1 MTSHRYFGFTSLQS
15 TVYHLLHCQGYQ
27 MQLKYLW
34 HLRMFFIFYLIYA
47 YVFIY
52 MCVIYVYSVSSSS
65 YRETEK
71 HIAENR
77 HIHVLIIVKKSY
89 LLNS

>member
-1 MTSHRYFGFTSLQS
+1 MFRFYFI
-15 TVYHLLHCQGYQ
+15 TVYSVSPFTLSRLSNATEIFV
-27 MQLKYLW
+27 K
-34 HLRMFFIFYLIYA
+34 FKNVFYLIYA